1 MENESL
7 CYIFLKNAPKN
18 AISSAKNAIFFD
30 FCKMSLNG
38 VFFMHIIRVAEGGI
52 VLRENDKLLY
62 KTLKTL
68 LNEKLSPE
76 EAQSLREE
84 GFEIKNPTRKTAVMV
99 ALYKKASSGDLSAI
113 KELRSIVSEKNIDK
127 PTGEKAVMI
136 IDDIRNQDV

>member
-1 MENESL
+1 M
-7 CYIFLKNAPKN
+7 YI
-18 AISSAKNAIFFD
+18 I
-30 FCKMSLNG
+30 G
-38 VFFMHIIRVAEGGI
+38 VAEGGI

-62 KTLKTL
+62 ETLKTL
-68 LNEKLSPE
+68 LNEKLSSQ